1 MFFNNKEQ
9 LNRFMSN
16 NEAANTSKKQSRFTE
31 KETQIIRIFADYS
44 NKDCYDDGEGYPPF
58 MNSRDLIDYCE
69 NNTKL
74 GAKAVGGII
83 KSLQAKNVWELEKNL
98 FCQDGSITIILFND
112 VDLVN
117 EILSL

>member
-16 NEAANTSKKQSRFTE
+16 NEAVNTSKKESRFTE
-31 KETQIIRIFADYS
+31 KETQIIRIFAEFSD
-44 NKDCYDDGEGYPPF
+44 KDCYYEGGYPPF
-58 MNSRDLIDYCE
+58 IDSRDLIDYCE
-69 NNTKL
+69 KYTKL

-83 KSLQAKNVWELEKNL
+83 KSLQAKNVWELEKN
-98 FCQDGSITIILFND
+98 FFRKDGTTTIIMFND
-112 VDLVN
+112 EDLIN

>member
-31 KETQIIRIFADYS
+31 KETQIIRIFAECSD
-44 NKDCYDDGEGYPPF
+44 KDCYEDGGYPPF
-58 MNSRDLIDYCE
+58 IDSRDLVDICL

-74 GAKAVGGII
+74 GAKAIGGII
-83 KSLQAKNVWELEKNL
+83 KSLQAKNVWELEKN
-98 FCQDGSITIILFND
+98 FFRRDGTTTIIMFND
-112 VDLVN
+112 EDLVN
-117 EILSL
+117 EIMSL

>member
-16 NEAANTSKKQSRFTE
+16 NEAVNTSKKQSRFTE
-31 KETQIIRIFADYS
+31 KETEIIRIFAEYS
-44 NKDCYDDGEGYPPF
+44 NKDCYDDGGGYPPF
-58 MNSRDLIDYCE
+58 IDSRDLIDYCE
-69 NNTKL
+69 ENTKL

-83 KSLQAKNVWELEKNL
+83 KSLQSKNVWFLEKNL
-98 FCQDGSITIILFND
+98 FCRDGSITIILPND
-112 VDLVN
+112 TDLVN